1 MVLKNPKADEEKYV
15 WDRQP
20 GESSRAYAHFCLYR
34 DMGVSRSLRVLEKV
48 DGCTSGYRQ
57 LGRWSSRWQ
66 WVERCQ
72 DYDDHLQRQDRLRQ
86 EKERKDML
94 TRHGKIAVLGQN
106 LVVKGI
112 EKLLADV
119 KQGKRELSASDA
131 SRLLDVA
138 VKIERLSRGE
148 PTEISE
154 LGGSDE
160 HPIKVSVEERA
171 RQAVERV
178 LGIAD
183 HGTTDSGAA
192 ERNEAEESADV
203 PPIPDP
209 LGE

>member
-1 MVLKNPKADEEKYV
+1 MRDEGKQA

-20 GESSRAYAHFCLYR
+20 GESSKAYAHFCRYR
-34 DMGVSRSLRVLEKV
+34 DMGMSRSLRALENV

-57 LGRWSSRWQ
+57 LGRWSSRWD

-72 DYDDHLQRQDRLRQ
+72 EYDDHLQYQDRLRQ
-86 EKERKDML
+86 EKERRDMVS
-94 TRHGKIAVLGQN
+94 RHAKIAVLGQN

-112 EKLLADV
+112 EKLVADIE
-119 KQGKRELSASDA
+119 QGKRELTASDA

-154 LGGSDE
+154 VGGSDD

-183 HGTTDSGAA
+183 HSTRDSGAA

>member
-1 MVLKNPKADEEKYV
+1 MRDEELHE
-15 WDRQP
+15 WDRLS
-20 GESSRAYAHFCLYR
+20 GESSKAYAHFCLYR
-34 DMGVSRSLRVLEKV
+34 DMGQARSLRKLAADAK
-48 DGCTSGYRQ
+48 TASKLRQ
-57 LGRWSSRWQ
+57 LQHWSSRWK

-72 DYDDHLQRQDRLRQ
+72 KYDDHLQYHDRLRQ

-119 KQGKRELSASDA
+119 EQGKRDLSASDA

-160 HPIKVSVEERA
+160 HPIRVNIDDRA
-171 RQAVERV
+171 RQAVERA
-178 LGIAD
+178 LGISD
-183 HGTTDSGAA
+183 RSPA
-192 ERNEAEESADV
+192 ERVETPAAADL
-203 PPIPDP
+203 PPVPDP